1 MLHARA
7 CCRHLDRRRIAWIFN
22 ARPATTTCISASI
35 DRLDDGVARRSDG
48 DRRSRTRDDMGCE
61 LAAGRCRRKC
71 RTGCGLCAHGPQC
84 HGDYRSAKVEP
95 YRMPCDSFT
104 GCGAARIFSS
114 ANMLRSRSCE
124 RRAALS
130 SARTHD
136 PQSDFGGLAD
146 GKRADRHRRVPLDHY
161 ERHGQQLCQKRRA
174 HARTM
179 ADR

>member
-1 MLHARA
+1 MLGFSTHGLQLLPAYLQALTDWTMASRGDPTVIADHGHAM
-7 CCRHLDRRRIAWIFN
+7 
-22 ARPATTTCISASI
+22 
-35 DRLDDGVARRSDG
+35 
-48 DRRSRTRDDMGCE
+48 DMGCE

-95 YRMPCDSFT
+95 YRMPCDSLT

-146 GKRADRHRRVPLDHY
+146 GKRADRHRRVPLHHY
-161 ERHGQQLCQKRRA
+161 ERHGQQLCQAASACPDNGRSIATALRQTI
-174 HARTM
+174 RT
-179 ADR
+179 R